1 MSKYCSKNF
10 FTDHTYNACNGT
22 FHEQHSI
29 GYGFPSLL
37 LARRASADVSELVF
51 KHKWRSK
58 KLNLFLADFRGLNHC
73 TAAPCYTALLWS
85 SSSAFTVYVV
95 VPSSSTSKV
104 VPIIPRQST
113 SNCHRLNISGGIIT
127 SCVIFYFQCCL
138 THLRISEKIVKRDRR
153 NSNRLA
159 KWYTAYHREIIR

>member
-1 MSKYCSKNF
+1 MILISNFIWKKYSN
-10 FTDHTYNACNGT
+10 
-22 FHEQHSI
+22 
-29 GYGFPSLL
+29 
-37 LARRASADVSELVF
+37 
-51 KHKWRSK
+51 SK
-58 KLNLFLADFRGLNHC
+58 KTKYLGFVKLGGRYLNEIKVCKVSLFLADFRSFKPLHS

-85 SSSAFTVYVV
+85 SSSAFTVYVVV

-138 THLRISEKIVKRDRR
+138 THLRISEKIVKRDSR